1 MNTLT
6 RVAVATCTVAAVS
19 VSIYALSQP
28 VSASRAD
35 DAPTTSQSYTAPD
48 ASSPVVRDTPTA
60 TPAPVVVQGSDTD
73 APTVAPEPGSAASI
87 PIPAPV
93 VATFPDLTLAPCA
106 TEDSHN
112 CYWDAS
118 RMGNGI
124 GESFIDWN
132 GVTYRASK

>member
-28 VSASRAD
+28 VSVSRAD
-35 DAPTTSQSYTAPD
+35 DAPSLTQSYTAPD

-60 TPAPVVVQGSDTD
+60 TPAPVVVQGSDTEP
-73 APTVAPEPGSAASI
+73 PTVPPSPDSAASI
-87 PIPAPV
+87 PLPPAV
-93 VATFPDLTLAPCA
+93 VESLPDLTLVPCP

-118 RMGNGI
+118 RMGNGT
-124 GESFIDWN
+124 GTSFIDWN
-132 GVTYRASK
+132 GVTYYASK